1 MRLLGIAGEIEMS
14 ARALVEEDGLESG
27 IGFPTGLNIND
38 CAAH

>member
-14 ARALVEEDGLESG
+14 ARALVEENGLEPG